1 MRTVARVLIG
11 LLVLTAV
18 GLLAF
23 RVLVPATG
31 ITTKEVA
38 TIRPVEALFAA
49 SFPDQQGATQSL
61 GQWRGKVVVVNFWAT
76 WCPPCREEMPELSA
90 FQEQYRS
97 RDVVVLGISTDDVA
111 KIRDFAKESPTSYPL
126 LAGDFEAMSLAESL
140 GNNKGILPYTVLIR
154 RDGSIA
160 GAYLGRVNMKIL
172 ENDVLALTNAR

>member
-11 LLVLTAV
+11 LLVLAAV

-31 ITTKEVA
+31 TATKEVA
-38 TIRPVEALFAA
+38 TTSPVEALFAA

-61 GQWRGKVVVVNFWAT
+61 GQWRGKVLVVNFWAT

-97 RDVVVLGISTDDVA
+97 RNVVVLGISTDDVA
-111 KIRDFAKESPTSYPL
+111 KIRDFTKESPTNYPL
-126 LAGDFEAMSLAESL
+126 LAGDFEAMRLAESL

-160 GAYLGRVNMKIL
+160 GAYLGRVDMKIL
-172 ENDVLALTNAR
+172 ETDVNALIDAR

>member
-1 MRTVARVLIG
+1 MRSLARVLIG
-11 LLVLTAV
+11 LLVLAAV

-23 RVLVPATG
+23 RALAPATG
-31 ITTKEVA
+31 IATKEVA
-38 TIRPVEALFAA
+38 TISPVEGLFAA
-49 SFPDQQGATQSL
+49 SFPDQQGVTQSL

-111 KIRDFAKESPTSYPL
+111 KIRDFAKASPMSYPL

-160 GAYLGRVNMKIL
+160 GAYLGRVDMKIL
-172 ENDVLALTNAR
+172 ENDVLAPTNAR